1 MHFLK
6 RLLMGFGSILSAV
19 LLLALLL
26 ALVAPK
32 SAHALVATLVQV
44 TNTTANPVPVVD
56 VQSAAQQSVELECNP
71 AEQICYQI
79 QSDGSN
85 NNSVWVVPSGMHYI
99 ISDVE
104 VTSQTAPGYVNSV
117 FDVQWT
123 LPSGTLHA
131 EGWQVLSNG
140 ATTEFQF
147 PSGIIVVSGS
157 TVGCQ
162 SAGPIAFAFVRG
174 YLAPN

>member
-1 MHFLK
+1 MQIL
-6 RLLMGFGSILSAV
+6 RQLLVGLGSILAV
-19 LLLALLL
+19 ALLL
-26 ALVAPK
+26 AVAAPK
-32 SAHALVATLVQV
+32 SARALVAALVQV

-79 QSDGSN
+79 QPDGSN
-85 NNSVWVVPSGMHYI
+85 NNTAWVVPSGMHYVV
-99 ISDVE
+99 SDVE
-104 VTSQTAPGYVNSV
+104 VTSEIAPGYITSV

-123 LPSGTLHA
+123 LPSGTMHA

>member
-1 MHFLK
+1 MQVLK
-6 RLLMGFGSILSAV
+6 RLLMGFGSILAA
-19 LLLALLL
+19 ALLL
-26 ALVAPK
+26 VVAAPK
-32 SAHALVATLVQV
+32 SAHALVAALVQV
-44 TNTTANPVPVVD
+44 SNTPANPVPVVD

-71 AEQICYQI
+71 AEQICYEI
-79 QSDGSN
+79 QPDGSN
-85 NNSVWVVPSGMHYI
+85 NNTAWIVPSGMRYV

-104 VTSQTAPGYVNSV
+104 ITSETAPGYVNSV

-123 LPSGTLHA
+123 LPSGTMHA

-147 PSGIIVVSGS
+147 PSGITVVSGS

-162 SAGPIAFAFVRG
+162 AAGPIAFAFVRG

>member
-1 MHFLK
+1 MQVLK
-6 RLLMGFGSILSAV
+6 RLLMGFGSILAA
-19 LLLALLL
+19 ALLL
-26 ALVAPK
+26 ALAAPK
-32 SAHALVATLVQV
+32 SAHALVAALVQV
-44 TNTTANPVPVVD
+44 TNTPANPVPVVD
-56 VQSAAQQSVELECNP
+56 VQRAAQQSVELECNP

-79 QSDGSN
+79 QPDGSN
-85 NNSVWVVPSGMHYI
+85 NNTAWVVPSGMHYVV
-99 ISDVE
+99 SDVE
-104 VTSQTAPGYVNSV
+104 VTSETAPGYITSV

-123 LPSGTLHA
+123 VPSGATHA

-162 SAGPIAFAFVRG
+162 AAGPIGFAFVRG
-174 YLAPN
+174 YLMAN